1 MRILDGS
8 ARSVEPSVA
17 AAGAWLQVHC
27 MDRLLARLER
37 SLGRWAIP
45 NLTHYLV
52 GLTALCFVLVWA
64 KPTFIN
70 ALVFVPELVLHR
82 LQLWRVITFL
92 FIPHSSI
99 YWIIFELWFLWL
111 VGNSLE
117 GAWGAFKFN
126 VYYFL
131 GAGATIASAFILGLV
146 FHYPLV
152 VMDNEFLNDSLLLA
166 FATLFPDFQ
175 ILLFVFP
182 VRVKWLGLFTGGML
196 VWRAWSGDTPERI
209 AIAVAVAN
217 YLLFFGGHLVGLLR
231 GSARVAQQ
239 AKRRAEFL
247 PTERITGRPKR
258 ACALC
263 GKTDEDPDADLR
275 VCTCAEVCKGKPTVY
290 CLEHARSHQRPAA

>member
-1 MRILDGS
+1 M
-8 ARSVEPSVA
+8 E
-17 AAGAWLQVHC
+17 
-27 MDRLLARLER
+27 RLLARLER
-37 SLGRWAIP
+37 RFGRWAIP

-52 GLTALCFVLVWA
+52 GLTGLVFVLSYIRPSFLA
-64 KPTFIN
+64 
-70 ALVFVPELVLHR
+70 ALLFVPELVLDHH
-82 LQLWRVITFL
+82 QYWRVLTFL
-92 FIPHSSI
+92 FVPHSSI

-117 GAWGAFKFN
+117 GAWGAFKFD

-131 GAGATIASAFILGLV
+131 GAIGTVAAAFILGSV

-166 FATLFPDFQ
+166 FATLFPDFE
-175 ILLFVFP
+175 ILLIVFP

-196 VWRAWSGDTPERI
+196 AWRVWSGDTPERI
-209 AIAVAVAN
+209 AVAVAVGN
-217 YLLFFGGHLVGLLR
+217 YLLFFGGHLLGVLR

-247 PTERITGRPKR
+247 PNERITGRPKR
-258 ACALC
+258 ACVLC
-263 GKTDEDPDADLR
+263 GKTDDDPDADLR
-275 VCTCAEVCKGKPTVY
+275 VCTCEAVCHGKPTVY